1 MMNNEPK
8 IKFVEFSCK
17 AISDADPALKLE
29 RCARI
34 CYKSEDKIKP
44 GSAERL
50 LKAVIQRGHE
60 SVLEH
65 YRLTVDASNLNEAYT
80 HEFTGRFR
88 IINSKYIDIFRQT
101 ASGNIRAWRDEIR
114 QELSHNGD
122 SVLGGIMSAR
132 YPLFFSD
139 LVKPN
144 DCFPSLVIHEA
155 HDYHTVL
162 LTTNVRVTHEF
173 VRHRTL
179 SFSQESTRY
188 CNYGGNFVYIRPT
201 EFNWGEYEMVI
212 WEQQIRA
219 EARAYEN
226 LLELT
231 GRPEQ
236 ASAVLSKSLKADIV
250 ITGTNDD
257 WQKFFKLRLAPD
269 AHPEA
274 RKCARLIAEATGL

>member
-1 MMNNEPK
+1 MNNEPEVK
-8 IKFVEFSCK
+8 LVEFSCK

-80 HEFTGRFR
+80 PEFTGRFR
-88 IINSKYIDIFRQT
+88 IINSKYINIFRQT

-114 QELSHNGD
+114 QELSHNGG

-144 DCFPSLVIHEA
+144 DCFPSFEIYEA
-155 HDYHTVL
+155 QDYHTVL
-162 LTTNVRVTHEF
+162 LTTNIRVTHEF

-201 EFNWGEYEMVI
+201 EFNWGEYEMAI
-212 WEQQIRA
+212 WEQQIMA

-231 GRPEQ
+231 GKPEQ

-257 WQKFFKLRLAPD
+257 WDKFFKLRLASD
-269 AHPEA
+269 VHPEA
-274 RKCARLIAEATGL
+274 RKCAQLIAEAIDR

>member
-1 MMNNEPK
+1 MNDEPE
-8 IKFVEFSCK
+8 IKFAEFSCK
-17 AISDADPALKLE
+17 TISDADPALKLE

-34 CYKSEDKIKP
+34 CYKSEDKIKA

-50 LKAVIQRGHE
+50 LRAVIQRGHE

-65 YRLTVDASNLNEAYT
+65 YRLTVDASNLSKIHT
-80 HEFTGRFR
+80 LEFVNRFK
-88 IINSKYIDIFRQT
+88 ILNSKYVNVFRQT

-114 QELSHNGD
+114 QELSQSGS
-122 SVLGGIMSAR
+122 SVLGEIMSAR

-139 LVKPN
+139 LIKPN
-144 DCFPSLVIHEA
+144 DYLPLLAIYEA
-155 HDYHTVL
+155 RDYHTVL

-201 EFNWGEYEMVI
+201 EFGWGEAEIAV
-212 WEQQIRA
+212 WERQIRA
-219 EARAYEN
+219 EAAAYCE
-226 LLELT
+226 LLKLT
-231 GRPEQ
+231 KKPEQ

-250 ITGTNDD
+250 ITGTDDD

-274 RKCARLIAEATGL
+274 RKCARLIAEAIGL